1 MTLNRNIW
9 TAQDYGEYRKL
20 LLENAEE
27 DYKSFHEKLC
37 KTSRAQILGVRL
49 PKIKKFA
56 AEILKGNAVSFLNA
70 VKNDYYE
77 EVMTEGLVTAGLKMP
92 FPEKIEYTERFLPK
106 IDNWAVCDSVC
117 SAYKFGKNEN
127 DRVFRFCESCALSDK
142 EYSIRFG
149 TVLLMDKFITED
161 YIDKLFPLFDKTDCS
176 YYYTS
181 MAVAWSISFCY
192 IKFREK
198 TEKYLKTTEIDTVTY
213 NRAIQKIADSNRI
226 SKEEKDKVKLLR
238 RK

>member
-1 MTLNRNIW
+1 MMLNRDIW
-9 TAQDYGEYRKL
+9 TAEDYAQYREIL
-20 LLENAEE
+20 SENAEE
-27 DYKSFHEKLC
+27 GYKNFHERLC
-37 KTSRAQILGVRL
+37 KTSRAEILGVRL

-56 AEILKGNAVSFLNA
+56 SEILKGNAVSFLKE

-92 FPEKIEYTERFLPK
+92 FYEKIKYTERFLPK

-117 SAYKFGKNEN
+117 SAYKFGKNEK
-127 DRVFRFCESCALSDK
+127 DGVFRFCEKCALSDK
-142 EYSIRFG
+142 EYYIRFG
-149 TVLLMDKFITED
+149 TVLLMDKFITDE
-161 YIDKLFPLFDKTDCS
+161 YIDRLFVIFDKTDCS

-192 IKFREK
+192 IKFRNE
-198 TEKYLKTTEIDTVTY
+198 TEKYLNETEIDTATY
-213 NRAIQKIADSNRI
+213 NRAIQKIVDSNRV
-226 SKEEKDKVKLLR
+226 SKEEKEKVKLLR